1 MTHPST
7 IRRRARKAGEP
18 PLRPG
23 RKPVGA
29 IAKVTVSLT
38 IDLAARSRLEA
49 RAKALGSS
57 MSAMVEGWAMTL
69 PEPCQ

>member
-23 RKPVGA
+23 RKPVGEV
-29 IAKVTVSLT
+29 AKCTVSLT
-38 IDLAARSRLEA
+38 IDLAARARLESRA
-49 RAKALGSS
+49 RALGSS
-57 MSAMVEGWAMTL
+57 MSALVEAWAMTL
-69 PEPCQ
+69 PEP